1 MNRMKTPK
9 TIKIQL
15 YSNSMTIPIRISGV
29 SLENWLVQSQI
40 QQRNYQYSR
49 EQNKPWQN
57 FKGSEPKRNG
67 RRNRRTKFMKI
78 SLKNSKEW
86 FPRSTDK
93 VAG

>member
-1 MNRMKTPK
+1 MKRMKRIK
-9 TIKIQL
+9 TMKTQL
-15 YSNSMTIPIRISGV
+15 YSNSMTIPTRISGV

-40 QQRNYQYSR
+40 QQKNYQFSR

-57 FKGSEPKRNG
+57 YKGSELKRNG